1 MTIQEKINQLFTQ
14 IKKFQ
19 EEGNIM
25 DLSSGEDL
33 AVAIMNLISLEEHFS
48 FTYEK
53 TKDKKYLEL
62 LKEIRELRKSL
73 LAKIV
78 KNPEGE
84 VWCISKHLLASVMRL
99 LEVGEKKLGQ
109 GKQEETKELF
119 QKAYALW
126 NMFWGLNLDLIKV
139 QDLPKEEKEDLGI
152 NKAQDLPKKED
163 SSQKEDLG
171 TTKTKKVTVGDKL
184 GRIVSSIVNC
194 CKE

>member
-1 MTIQEKINQLFTQ
+1 MPTQEKIDQLFTK

-19 EEGNIM
+19 EEGNVM

-33 AVAIMNLISLEEHFS
+33 AIAIMNLISLEEHFS

-53 TKDKKYLEL
+53 TKDQKYLEL
-62 LKEIRELRKSL
+62 LKEVRELRKTL

-78 KNPEGE
+78 KNPQGE
-84 VWCISKHLLASVMRL
+84 VWCISKHLLASIMRL

-109 GKQEETKELF
+109 GKQGETKELF
-119 QKAYALW
+119 QKAYLLW

-152 NKAQDLPKKED
+152 NKAQGSPKEEDSPKKED
-163 SSQKEDLG
+163 LR
-171 TTKTKKVTVGDKL
+171 TIKKVTVWDKL
-184 GRIVSSIVNC
+184 GTVVKSIVNC

>member
-1 MTIQEKINQLFTQ
+1 MSVQKEVDQLFTK

-19 EEGNIM
+19 EEGNVM

-33 AVAIMNLISLEEHFS
+33 AIAIMNLISLEEHFI

-53 TKDKKYLEL
+53 TKDQKYLEL
-62 LKEIRELRKSL
+62 LKEIREERKTL

-99 LEVGEKKLGQ
+99 TEVGTKKLGQ
-109 GKQEETKELF
+109 EKEKEAKEMF
-119 QKAYALW
+119 NKAYSLW
-126 NMFWGLNLDLIKV
+126 NIFWGLNLNLIKV
-139 QDLPKEEKEDLGI
+139 KDLPTEEREDLGAKKLTVW
-152 NKAQDLPKKED
+152 NK
-163 SSQKEDLG
+163 LG
-171 TTKTKKVTVGDKL
+171 T
-184 GRIVSSIVNC
+184 IVKDIVNC